1 MSETVLDIKV
11 VKTKNSKFVAPASK
25 DDLVFGKNFTDHMLV
40 CDYVNGAW
48 QTPEIVPFGDM
59 AFSPALAALHYGQ
72 SIFEGIKAYKQ
83 PDGGIAIFRPQDN
96 WKRMNVSAVRMD
108 MPTIPE
114 EIFVEGLRQLIEVDA
129 NWVPKFD
136 ETSLYIRP
144 FMFSTDAFIGV
155 KTADNYR
162 FCIICSPSGP
172 YYAKPVNIYVQDEF
186 VRAVP
191 GGIGFTKAA
200 GNYGASMF
208 PTHEVKRKGY
218 DQILWT
224 DAIHHKF
231 VQEIGTMNVFFIVDG
246 VALTPDLDSGTIL
259 AGVTR
264 NSIIQLLKEFGIP
277 VEERPIEINE
287 LVQAY
292 KDGKLQEAFGSGTAA
307 SMSFI
312 QSLTY
317 QNEKL
322 ALKPVEEWTVSPK
335 IKAHLDDIRYGRVAD
350 KYDWRYTV

>member
-1 MSETVLDIKV
+1 MNTANLELKITKTET
-11 VKTKNSKFVAPASK
+11 SKYQ
-25 DDLVFGKNFTDHMLV
+25 DLPMEQIVFGKNFTDHMLI
-40 CDYVNGAW
+40 CDYENGAW
-48 QTPEIVPFGDM
+48 KTPEIVPYGNIEI
-59 AFSPALAALHYGQ
+59 SPALAALHYGQ
-72 SIFEGIKAYKQ
+72 AIFEGIKAYRQ
-83 PDGGIAIFRPQDN
+83 PDNSVAIFRPQDN

-108 MPTIPE
+108 MPEIPE

-129 NWVPKFD
+129 QWVPKYD

-144 FMFSTDAFIGV
+144 FMYSTDAFIGV
-155 KTADNYR
+155 RTSESYR
-162 FCIICSPSGP
+162 FCIIMSPAGK
-172 YYAKPVNIYVQDEF
+172 YYNKPVNIYVQDEF

-200 GNYGASMF
+200 GNYGASMY
-208 PTHEVKRKGY
+208 PTHQVKAKGY

-246 VALTPDLDSGTIL
+246 KAWTPDLASGTIL

-264 NSIIQLLKEFGIP
+264 ASIIALLKDNGIE
-277 VEERPIEINE
+277 VEERPINIDE
-287 LVQAY
+287 LVEAFRA
-292 KDGKLQEAFGSGTAA
+292 GKLQEAFGSGTAA

-317 QNEKL
+317 HDEKMEL
-322 ALKPVEEWTVSPK
+322 APVETWTIAPK
-335 IKAHLDDIRYGRVAD
+335 IKKQLDDIRYGRAED
-350 KYDWRYTV
+350 KFNWRHTV

>member
-1 MSETVLDIKV
+1 
-11 VKTKNSKFVAPASK
+11 
-25 DDLVFGKNFTDHMLV
+25 
-40 CDYVNGAW
+40 
-48 QTPEIVPFGDM
+48 
-59 AFSPALAALHYGQ
+59 
-72 SIFEGIKAYKQ
+72 IFEGIKAYKQ
-83 PDGGIAIFRPQDN
+83 PDGSVAIFRPQDN

-114 EIFVEGLRQLIEVDA
+114 EIFVEGLRQLIEID
-129 NWVPKFD
+129 NKWVPNFD

-155 KTADNYR
+155 KSSDNYR

-200 GNYGASMF
+200 GNYGASMY
-208 PTHEVKRKGY
+208 PTHEVKEMGY

-224 DAIHHKF
+224 DAIEKKY
-231 VQEIGTMNVFFIVDG
+231 VQEIGTMTVFFIIDG
-246 VALTPDLDSGTIL
+246 VAITPSLEDGTIL

-264 NSIIQLLKEFGIP
+264 DSIITLLKENNIE
-277 VEERPIEINE
+277 VQERRLSIDEIIEAHK
-287 LVQAY
+287 Q
-292 KDGKLQEAFGSGTAA
+292 GKLQEAFGSGTAA

-312 QSLTY
+312 ADLTY
-317 QNEKL
+317 KGETYSL
-322 ALKPVEEWTVSPK
+322 
-335 IKAHLDDIRYGRVAD
+335 
-350 KYDWRYTV
+350 

>member
-1 MSETVLDIKV
+1 MNTANLELKIT
-11 VKTKNSKFVAPASK
+11 KTQTSKYQ
-25 DDLVFGKNFTDHMLV
+25 DLPMEQIVFGKNFTDHMLI
-40 CDYVNGAW
+40 CDYENGAW
-48 QTPEIVPFGDM
+48 KTPEIVPYGNIEI
-59 AFSPALAALHYGQ
+59 SPALAALHYGQ
-72 SIFEGIKAYKQ
+72 AIFEGIKAYRQ
-83 PDGGIAIFRPQDN
+83 PDNSIAIFRPQDN

-108 MPTIPE
+108 MPEIPE

-129 NWVPKFD
+129 QWVPKYD

-144 FMFSTDAFIGV
+144 FMYSSDAFIGV
-155 KTADNYR
+155 RTSENYR
-162 FCIICSPSGP
+162 FCIIMSPAGK
-172 YYAKPVNIYVQDEF
+172 YYNKPVNIYVQDEF

-200 GNYGASMF
+200 GNYGASMY
-208 PTHEVKRKGY
+208 PTHQVKAKGY

-246 VALTPDLDSGTIL
+246 KAWTPDLASGTIL

-264 NSIIQLLKEFGIP
+264 ASIIALLKDNGIE
-277 VEERPIEINE
+277 VEERPINIDE
-287 LVQAY
+287 LVEAFRA
-292 KDGKLQEAFGSGTAA
+292 GKLQEAFGSGTAA

-317 QNEKL
+317 HDEKMEL
-322 ALKPVEEWTVSPK
+322 APVESWTIAPK
-335 IKAHLDDIRYGRVAD
+335 IKKQLDDIRYGRAED
-350 KYDWRYTV
+350 KFNWRYTV

>member
-1 MSETVLDIKV
+1 MSETVLDVRV
-11 VKTKNSKFVAPASK
+11 VKNATSHFKAPLSK
-25 DDLVFGKNFTDHMLV
+25 DELVFGKNFTDHMFV
-40 CDYVNGAW
+40 CDYVDGAW
-48 QTPEIVPFGDM
+48 QTPEIIPYGDM
-59 AFSPALAALHYGQ
+59 QFSPALAALHYGQ
-72 SIFEGIKAYKQ
+72 SIFEGIKAYRQ
-83 PDGGIAIFRPQDN
+83 PDGGVSIFRPIDN

-108 MPTIPE
+108 MPEIPE
-114 EIFVEGLRQLIEVDA
+114 EIFVEGLRRLIEIDDQ
-129 NWVPKFD
+129 WVPKFD

-155 KTADNYR
+155 KTSDNYR

-172 YYAKPVNIYVQDEF
+172 YYSKPVNIYVQDEF

-200 GNYGASMF
+200 GNYGASMY

-224 DAIHHKF
+224 DALHHKY

-246 VALTPDLDSGTIL
+246 VAITPDLSSGTIL

-264 NSIIQLLKEFGIP
+264 ASIIQLLQEFGIQ
-277 VEERPIEINE
+277 VEERPIDINE
-287 LVQAY
+287 LVTAY
-292 KDGKLQEAFGSGTAA
+292 REGKLTEAFGSGTAA
-307 SMSFI
+307 SMSYI

-317 QNEKL
+317 KEERL
-322 ALKPVEEWTVSPK
+322 ELKDVSEWDIAPK
-335 IKAHLDDIRYGRVAD
+335 IKKHLDDIRYGRIDD
-350 KYDWRYTV
+350 KYNWRFTV